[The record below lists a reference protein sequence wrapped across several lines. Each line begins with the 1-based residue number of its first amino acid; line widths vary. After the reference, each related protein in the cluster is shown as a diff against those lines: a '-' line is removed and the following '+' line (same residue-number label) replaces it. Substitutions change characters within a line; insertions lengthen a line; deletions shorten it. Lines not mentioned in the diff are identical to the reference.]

1 MAAPFAFVE
10 AFKCPTADLRAG
22 RLGLVLTSDG
32 SHRWV
37 LTCFHVLARPG
48 GGIVDG
54 DLLFQPD
61 HHTSAIGVAEATRT
75 DRLLDCAAVRTTV
88 PSADAVRGLGR
99 VTDRTFS
106 NLGQLPHE
114 TALTRLTPPQLH
126 PRLTG

>member
-61 HHTSAIGVAEATRT
+61 HHTSAIGELRRRERT
-75 DRLLDCAAVRTTV
+75 VCSIVRRCEPRSQAQMLCAGWAVSRTGPFRTWASCLTKQ
-88 PSADAVRGLGR
+88 PSHGSHRRNFIHV
-99 VTDRTFS
+99 
-106 NLGQLPHE
+106 
-114 TALTRLTPPQLH
+114 
-126 PRLTG
+126 